1 MIWIRLGFL
10 GYICISLSLA
20 RYEDAFVAYRR
31 NRRHARHR
39 FCFDLTIIVLLICA

>member
-31 NRRHARHR
+31 NRRHDRHR
-39 FCFDLTIIVLLICA
+39 FCFHTSIIVPSLCS